1 MTTTEERLRQLEQ
14 ADFDTFGE
22 QNTSAGQWPLATPE
36 EVAAIAERVL
46 EAPWEDP
53 ARYPECIVIALDALG
68 AIAILDIPVAY
79 DATQAL
85 RKILRRTEFGGP
97 LDHDIREG
105 IT

>member
-1 MTTTEERLRQLEQ
+1 MTTTQERLAQLES
-14 ADFDTFGE
+14 ADFDSFGE
-22 QNTSAGQWPLATPE
+22 QDKSAGEWSLATPE
-36 EVAAIAERVL
+36 EVAAIIERVL

-68 AIAILDIPVAY
+68 AIAVLDIPVAH

-85 RKILRRTEFGGP
+85 RKMLRRTEFGGP

-105 IT
+105 VA